1 MDIER
6 YRQQHGDILRD
17 VGSLRDLIQ
26 AGIAQNAET
35 IAQLIVSMSTGIKFH
50 LAAEDAVLYP
60 ALLRADDAATVEL
73 SRSYQSEMQ
82 GIAAAF
88 GEFVRKWR
96 VGAHIAGDPE
106 GFRVEA
112 NAVFRALHERIRRE
126 NQELYPAAER
136 LQREAAIST

>member
-1 MDIER
+1 M
-6 YRQQHGDILRD
+6 
-17 VGSLRDLIQ
+17 
-26 AGIAQNAET
+26 
-35 IAQLIVSMSTGIKFH
+35 
-50 LAAEDAVLYP
+50 LYP

-88 GEFVRKWR
+88 GEFARKWR

-106 GFRVEA
+106 GFRGEA

-126 NQELYPAAER
+126 DQELYPTAER
-136 LQREAAIST
+136 LQRETATST